1 MPDKLVHTAHGIF
14 NVSIDDDTSID
25 ISTRELIRAGFR
37 IGVGGRNKCMYITVP
52 LTGDTGILHNI
63 KTKDQGCE
71 LTGKHI
77 AGESTL
83 GMIKLA
89 FRIVCDIAPHI
100 LYLQLQDTS
109 SIPCVIDN
117 PERPVGISLAY
128 YELLFHR
135 HTWYEKHFGARL
147 VNPTLQTLYQASKSN
162 FDAPKPTYFS
172 FANRDL
178 NIILQP
184 LYRSTRTWGEFF
196 DELYKIKYRCK
207 LIFPW
212 YKTAIALLCD
222 HISYEAQYWII
233 DIKLHASFPYTEV
246 TTEGGVRERR
256 KTRRDLHYFMGGSD
270 ESINNNERTPD
281 ELYDIPYAAS
291 DMETSANF

>member
-1 MPDKLVHTAHGIF
+1 MPDKLVRTAHGIF

-25 ISTRELIRAGFR
+25 ISTRSLVNTGFR
-37 IGVGGRNKCMYITVP
+37 IGVGARNKCVYITVP

-63 KTKDQGCE
+63 KRKDQGCE
-71 LTGKHI
+71 VTGKHI
-77 AGESTL
+77 SGANTI

-89 FRIVCDIAPHI
+89 FKIVCEVAPHI
-100 LYLQLQDTS
+100 KYLKLQDTS
-109 SIPCVIDN
+109 SIPCVIDD
-117 PERPVGISLAY
+117 PARPVGISLAY

-147 VNPTLQTLYQASKSN
+147 VNPTLQTLYEASKSN

-212 YKTAIALLCD
+212 YKTALAILCE
-222 HISYEAQYWII
+222 HVNYESQYWII
-233 DIKLHASFPYTEV
+233 DIEPYNSFSYAPYID
-246 TTEGGVRERR
+246 GGRRSRTRR
-256 KTRRDLHYFMGGSD
+256 KMRGFMGGYTDTIEYS
-270 ESINNNERTPD
+270 ERPA
-281 ELYDIPYAAS
+281 EEIYDIPYTNADLEKS
-291 DMETSANF
+291 GNF